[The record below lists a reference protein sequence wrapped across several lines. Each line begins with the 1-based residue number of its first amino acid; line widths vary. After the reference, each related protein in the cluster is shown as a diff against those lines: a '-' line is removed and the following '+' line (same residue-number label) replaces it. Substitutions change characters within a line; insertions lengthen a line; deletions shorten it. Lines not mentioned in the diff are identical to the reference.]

1 MNNKLT
7 TVEVLNAIA
16 NNWNGFSK
24 EEQEQVAKLFAN
36 HSVEEIIIGYN
47 CLLINIGVNALKIP
61 TIEPNGIS
69 VYSFLI

>member
-24 EEQEQVAKLFAN
+24 KEQEQVAKVCAN
-36 HSVEEIIIGYN
+36 HSVEEIIIGLE
-47 CLLINIGVNALKIP
+47 LLFRGQNENKIN
-61 TIEPNGIS
+61 
-69 VYSFLI
+69 